1 MRYLFVLLT
10 VFLFGCPN
18 DTYPFRVMNVTSYVV
33 PPRSQATR
41 TKLGTFVH
49 RVDGVAI
56 TQEFLDE
63 IDRRSVALAQ
73 CLKKNKVWDHIN
85 YNWIEIFVPSDHYVS
100 SCSGEQLI
108 PSRPAIRECTIKG
121 IVIPQKCVGLKA
133 PQLPDCPCVC
143 NHRAVVQ
150 NNGIIIT
157 APNLKLYKA
166 ELARLVLAA
175 QNPWLQPKVAAC
187 LGE

>member
-1 MRYLFVLLT
+1 MKNIFPILLVLLA
-10 VFLFGCPN
+10 GCPN
-18 DTYPFRVMNVTSYVV
+18 DTYPFRIMNVTNYAV
-33 PPRSQATR
+33 PPRSLATR

-49 RVDGVAI
+49 RMDKVPI

-63 IDRRSVALAQ
+63 IDRRSVALAK
-73 CLKKNKVWDHIN
+73 CLQANKVWDHIN
-85 YNWIEIFVPSDHYVS
+85 YTWIVVYIPSDWYVS
-100 SCSGEQLI
+100 TCSGEQLV
-108 PSRPAIRECTIKG
+108 PSTPFIKECTIKG
-121 IVIPQKCVGLKA
+121 IKIPDKCVGLRV

-150 NNGIIIT
+150 NNGVIVT

-166 ELARLVLAA
+166 ELARLILAVG
-175 QNPWLQPKVAAC
+175 NPWLQPKVAAC